1 VLAKEEERG
10 GGRGKRHRWH
20 PFKGEWWGA
29 EDMGGDDMRCPR
41 GRVDVGGRRVG
52 GGAGAPLGRVPTRT
66 RESGADG
73 WPPLQSQ
80 VARATDMRAQP

>member
-1 VLAKEEERG
+1 
-10 GGRGKRHRWH
+10 
-20 PFKGEWWGA
+20 
-29 EDMGGDDMRCPR
+29 MRCPS